1 MVMAGKKALE
11 KGVDAGTI
19 VREASAV
26 IGGGG
31 GGRKHFAQGGGTQ
44 TQRLAEA
51 IEKAEEILKHQIG
64 A

>member
-1 MVMAGKKALE
+1 MVMAGKKAME
-11 KGVDAGTI
+11 KGVDAGFI

-44 TQRLAEA
+44 TQRLKEA
-51 IEKAEEILKHQIG
+51 VKKAEETLKHQVG
-64 A
+64 V